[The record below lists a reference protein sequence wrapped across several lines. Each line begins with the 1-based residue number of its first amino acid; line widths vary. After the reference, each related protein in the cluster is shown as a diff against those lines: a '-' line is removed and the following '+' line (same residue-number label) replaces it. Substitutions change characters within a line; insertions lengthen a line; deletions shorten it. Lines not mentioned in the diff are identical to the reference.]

1 MELKMKCICWNWYYH
16 YYYSIIFIVEE
27 NEKIK
32 ILTQG
37 RLSGQN
43 TIKNYLGWERVE
55 EKDKELSLGEQ
66 NQMWRV

>member
-1 MELKMKCICWNWYYH
+1 M
-16 YYYSIIFIVEE
+16 EE

-55 EKDKELSLGEQ
+55 EKDRVESWGTESNVKSVEQ
-66 NQMWRV
+66 KPWFYWTICYDI